1 MRITA
6 FIGAALIALCSLAMA
21 PVAMADPAPD
31 ICVLDLAPPVD
42 HVYDAAPAGA
52 VCSSPFIA
60 VKPLASIMPGGD
72 DDEAAGPAAVLML
85 IALDF
90 ANHRLHGD
98 PGRALI

>member
-6 FIGAALIALCSLAMA
+6 LIGAALIALCSLAMA

-42 HVYDAAPAGA
+42 HVYDAAPAA
-52 VCSSPFIA
+52 PTCSSPFIA
-60 VKPLASIMPGGD
+60 VKPMASIKSGGD
-72 DDEAAGPAAVLML
+72 DDEAAGPAAGLVL

-90 ANHRLHGD
+90 TNHRLHVD
-98 PGRALI
+98 PGRDLR